1 MWKNKEQLRHVEKT
15 YASKHTSNIAG
26 ILHSKAVITGRLEL
40 GQERTMGRQE
50 ETAQKQSQE
59 LREYLM
65 EQTGSTEL
73 TGRRAVS
80 GSGPEHLVLLIRI
93 QLNQLSAVRENY
105 SSTQVSNSK

>member
-1 MWKNKEQLRHVEKT
+1 MWKKT
-15 YASKHTSNIAG
+15 YASKTYQR
-26 ILHSKAVITGRLEL
+26 HSWNSASEAVITGRRV
-40 GQERTMGRQE
+40 GTERAMGRQE

-59 LREYLM
+59 LRDTLRADG
-65 EQTGSTEL
+65 QQEL

-93 QLNQLSAVRENY
+93 QLNRLSAIRENY